1 MKVKICG
8 MRDSDNALVAARAGA
23 DFLGFVFVEG
33 VRRQLQPPQARAII
47 ERFRHEWAHDQAQS
61 ERAHEQMQAQQ
72 PSNGPQL
79 VGLFRNQPADW
90 VKHVVEQC
98 DLDIAQLCGDEDHAY
113 ARSLG
118 IPVLRQIRVRPDET
132 QESLR
137 ARVEAA
143 LQAGEMV
150 HLDRDDPKVPGGG
163 GVAFDWR
170 AAEGVASLPNV
181 LLSGGLNPEN
191 VAGAIARLRPWG
203 VDVSSGVET
212 AGQKDP
218 DRIRA
223 FISTARSAAA
233 AGQPRQNL

>member
-33 VRRQLQPPQARAII
+33 VRRQLLPPQACTII
-47 ERFRHEWAHDQAQS
+47 ESFRHEWTHQ
-61 ERAHEQMQAQQ
+61 AHEETQA
-72 PSNGPQL
+72 PPKRPDTPQL

-98 DLDIAQLCGDEDHAY
+98 GLDIAQLCGDEDHVY

-118 IPVLRQIRVRPDET
+118 IPVLRQIRVRSGET
-132 QESLR
+132 RESLR
-137 ARVEAA
+137 ARVEDA
-143 LQAGEMV
+143 LQHGEMV

-170 AAEGVASLPNV
+170 TAEGVASLPNV

-191 VAGAIARLRPWG
+191 VAVAIARLRPWG

-218 DRIRA
+218 DKIGA
-223 FISTARSAAA
+223 FITSARSAFIR
-233 AGQPRQNL
+233 P

>member
-8 MRDSDNALVAARAGA
+8 LRDSDNALVAARSGA
-23 DFLGFVFVEG
+23 DFLGFVFVER
-33 VRRQLQPPQARAII
+33 VRRQLLPPQARAII
-47 ERFRHEWAHDQAQS
+47 ERFRHEWAH
-61 ERAHEQMQAQQ
+61 RAHEETQAQQ
-72 PSNGPQL
+72 PSDGPQL

-98 DLDIAQLCGDEDHAY
+98 GLDIAQLCGDEDHAY

-143 LQAGEMV
+143 LQGGEMV

-191 VAGAIARLRPWG
+191 VAGAIARVRPWG

-218 DRIRA
+218 DKIED
-223 FISTARSAAA
+223 FISSARSAASSDQA
-233 AGQPRQNL
+233 RLEP